1 MIKEPSANPRHSDAR
16 QAASRLFAADFT
28 ARFSSNQLTPLMEY
42 IKPETVLSPRG
53 AIEDLEVVY
62 DGGEHSWSLAKMK
75 WDGEP
80 VVAMRWNGG
89 RENKIPPS
97 EV

>member
-1 MIKEPSANPRHSDAR
+1 
-16 QAASRLFAADFT
+16 
-28 ARFSSNQLTPLMEY
+28 MEY

-53 AIEDLEVVY
+53 TIEALEVVY

-80 VVAMRWNGG
+80 VVAIRWNGG
-89 RENKIPPS
+89 REKKIPPS
-97 EV
+97 EVPSVGTPSSRGYPTWFILPKEVADMITASRQFQKKIS